1 MKYYTNYP
9 KQHQQGN
16 TECGMYSLYFI
27 ITMIDDSK
35 TMKNKIKMFQKETIT
50 DHHVQSFRNK
60 YFNSK

>member
-27 ITMIDDSK
+27 ITMLHDTQHKINLF
-35 TMKNKIKMFQKETIT
+35 KNTTISDT
-50 DHHVQSFRNK
+50 FVASLRDK
-60 YFNSK
+60 YFN